1 MASATDSIGVHARL
15 EPDRPAAADLTTGQ
29 RWSYRE
35 LDDLVERL
43 AAELKRRGCAPGD
56 RVASLAR
63 NSVFLVA
70 LHFAASRSGFI
81 YAPLNWRL
89 GAAELLP
96 LIDLAEPTVLVV
108 DASSRPT
115 LEASGRPIVALDEL
129 LECAARLEEPPDS
142 RAKLPRAPFDA
153 TADRPSLLLFTSG
166 TSGRPKGVILTE
178 RNLRETAINF
188 SMLTRVDGASR
199 FLCDSPMFHVIGIV
213 TNVRPALLHGGSIV
227 VSDGFNAARTLARL
241 GDPALGVT
249 HYVGV
254 PQMLEALRHEPG
266 FDVAPLRRLR
276 ALVSGGAPHA
286 DSDLRA
292 WLADGVPLVLGFGMS
307 ETGTVFGM
315 STDLAT
321 IARKLGSVG
330 IAGPGV
336 ETRLVNR
343 EGEEVAAGEAGEL
356 LIRGDNVSPLYWRDS
371 QATAAS
377 RDAAGWFATG
387 DIARCDA
394 DGFFWIVDRRKD
406 MFISGG
412 ENVYPAEIESLLV
425 TYPGIAHCAV
435 VGVPHARWGEVGH
448 LAIVE
453 LPDAAVVHADLL
465 EFLAERLAR
474 YKVPKYVSV
483 IAEMPRTATGKIQ
496 KGALREL
503 LRGQVTAA

>member
-29 RWSYRE
+29 RWSYGE
-35 LDDLVERL
+35 LDELVARL
-43 AAELKRRGCAPGD
+43 AAELERRGCEPGD

-70 LHFAASRSGFI
+70 LHFAAARAGLI

-96 LIDLAEPTVLVV
+96 LIDLAEPTLLVA
-108 DASSRPT
+108 DAISRAT
-115 LEASGRPIVALDEL
+115 LEACGRPSVALDEL
-129 LECAARLEEPPDS
+129 IECAARLEEPPN
-142 RAKLPRAPFDA
+142 ACAPPGA

-188 SMLTRVDGASR
+188 GMLTRVDGASR

-241 GDPALGVT
+241 GDPVLGVT

-254 PQMLEALRHEPG
+254 PQMLEALRREPG
-266 FDVAPLRRLR
+266 FEPAPLRHLR

-286 DSDLRA
+286 HSDLRA

-315 STDLAT
+315 STDLGT

-330 IAGPGV
+330 IAAPGV
-336 ETRLVNR
+336 ETRLVSR
-343 EGEEVAAGEAGEL
+343 DGEEVAAGEAGEL
-356 LIRGDNVSPLYWRDS
+356 LIRGDNVSPSYWRDP

-412 ENVYPAEIESLLV
+412 ENVYPAEIESVLV
-425 TYPGIAHCAV
+425 AYPGIAYCAV

-453 LPDAAVVHADLL
+453 LPDATVVPADLL
-465 EFLAERLAR
+465 GFLAERLAR

-483 IAEMPRTATGKIQ
+483 LAEMPRTATGKIQ
-496 KGALREL
+496 KGALRDL
-503 LRGQVTAA
+503 LRGPATPA